1 MSQMKYFTDYFRIII
16 WRFQVTLLILFPY
29 ICNFRKIDIDTYLI
43 KSTMELEP
51 ILLRSQKKLTGKL
64 SSRIKP
70 VEETIKTI
78 LPVSSNIGITRLADI
93 TNMDILGIPNF
104 SAVLP
109 GTEDYIWVYSG
120 KGPTRMDAKASALM
134 ESIERYSSLPSGNRN
149 KMIQGSY
156 KEVSKVSKILH
167 PSNVVEPMILEYDD
181 EMIMDFLSGY
191 DLVNND
197 RILIPAPLALFRY
210 SPKPP
215 AINPF
220 AYHHTNGL
228 ASGNVLEEAICHSL
242 CELIERDAT
251 SLAELNAS
259 ALPYNFLRT
268 MTKYLS
274 DNGLEIDPVDG
285 TEFVDDD
292 SKYPDVDISNIDF
305 KPISNLVKKFN
316 DAKIPLI
323 IKDITSPIGVPTFNA
338 SSIEWITEDY
348 GYLAEGHG
356 THPDARIALLRAI
369 TEVSQTRAANI
380 QGARDDLRKISYG
393 NSNSDEKKTWQFMKS
408 KNTIQFSEI
417 KSFIHDDILDD
428 INFILSRLVSNG
440 LKQVIVV
447 DLTNPQIMIPVVRTI
462 VPGLETFK
470 ITKAIIGKRGR
481 ESFSL

>member
-1 MSQMKYFTDYFRIII
+1 
-16 WRFQVTLLILFPY
+16 
-29 ICNFRKIDIDTYLI
+29 
-43 KSTMELEP
+43 MELEP
-51 ILLRSQKKLTGKL
+51 ILLRSQKKLRGIV

-134 ESIERYSSLPSGNRN
+134 ESIERYSSLPSGNRK

-191 DLVNND
+191 DLVNNE

>member
-1 MSQMKYFTDYFRIII
+1 
-16 WRFQVTLLILFPY
+16 
-29 ICNFRKIDIDTYLI
+29 
-43 KSTMELEP
+43 MELEP
-51 ILLRSQKKLTGKL
+51 ILLRSQKKLKGKV
-64 SSRIKP
+64 SSRVKS
-70 VEETIKTI
+70 VEETLKTV
-78 LPVSSNIGITRLADI
+78 LPVSGSIGITRLADI
-93 TNMDILGIPNF
+93 TDMDILGIPNF

-120 KGPTRMDAKASALM
+120 KGATRLDAKVSALM
-134 ESIERYSSLPSGNRN
+134 ESIERYCSLPSSNQK

-156 KEVSKVSKILH
+156 KDVSKVSKTLH
-167 PSNVVEPMILEYDD
+167 PSNVVEPMLFEYDE
-181 EMIMDFLSGY
+181 EMIMDFLPGY
-191 DLVNND
+191 DLINNEQ
-197 RILIPAPLALFRY
+197 ILVPTPLALFRY
-210 SPKPP
+210 SPKSP
-215 AINPF
+215 AVNPF

-242 CELIERDAT
+242 CEVIERDAT

-259 ALPYNFLRT
+259 ALPYNVLRT

-274 DNGLEIDPVDG
+274 DNGLQIDPIDS

-292 SKYPDVDISNIDF
+292 TKFPDVDISNIDF
-305 KPISNLVKKFN
+305 KPVSNLVKKFN

-323 IKDITSPIGVPTFNA
+323 IKDITSPIGIPTFNA
-338 SSIEWITEDY
+338 SSIEWISEDY

-356 THPDARIALLRAI
+356 THPDTRIALLRAI

-408 KNTIQFSEI
+408 KNSIPFSEI
-417 KSFIHDDILDD
+417 KSYVNDDILDD
-428 INFILSRLVSNG
+428 IKLILSRLNSNG
-440 LKQVIVV
+440 LTQVIVV

-470 ITKAIIGKRGR
+470 ITKAVIGKRGR
-481 ESFSL
+481 ESFTV

>member
-1 MSQMKYFTDYFRIII
+1 
-16 WRFQVTLLILFPY
+16 
-29 ICNFRKIDIDTYLI
+29 
-43 KSTMELEP
+43 MELEP
-51 ILLRSQKKLTGKL
+51 ILLRSQKKLRGKV
-64 SSRIKP
+64 SSRIKS
-70 VEETIKTI
+70 VEETLSTVF
-78 LPVSSNIGITRLADI
+78 PVSSNIGITRLADI
-93 TNMDILGIPNF
+93 TDMDILGIPNF

-120 KGPTRMDAKASALM
+120 KGSTRLEAKASALM
-134 ESIERYSSLPSGNRN
+134 ESVERYCSLPSSNQK

-156 KEVSKVSKILH
+156 KDVSKVSKTLH
-167 PSNVVEPMILEYDD
+167 PSNVVEPMLFEYDE
-181 EMIMDFLSGY
+181 EMIMDFLPGY
-191 DLVNND
+191 DLINNEQ
-197 RILIPAPLALFRY
+197 ILVPTPLGLFRY

-215 AINPF
+215 AVNPF

-242 CELIERDAT
+242 CEVIERDAT

-259 ALPYNFLRT
+259 ALPYNALRT
-268 MTKYLS
+268 MTKFLS
-274 DNGLEIDPVDG
+274 DNGVEIDPIDS

-292 SKYPDVDISNIDF
+292 SKFPDVDISNINF
-305 KPISNLVKKFN
+305 KPASNLVKKFN

-323 IKDITSPIGVPTFNA
+323 IKDITSPIGIPTFNA
-338 SSIEWITEDY
+338 SSIEWISEDY

-408 KNTIQFSEI
+408 KNSIQFSEI
-417 KSFIHDDILDD
+417 KSYVNDDILDD
-428 INFILSRLVSNG
+428 IKLILSRLNSNG
-440 LKQVIVV
+440 LTKAIVV

-470 ITKAIIGKRGR
+470 ITRAIIGKRGR
-481 ESFSL
+481 ESFTI

>member
-1 MSQMKYFTDYFRIII
+1 MD
-16 WRFQVTLLILFPY
+16 
-29 ICNFRKIDIDTYLI
+29 
-43 KSTMELEP
+43 LEP

-64 SSRIKP
+64 SSRTKP

-134 ESIERYSSLPSGNRN
+134 ESIERYSSLPSGNRK
-149 KMIQGSY
+149 KMIQGTY

>member
-1 MSQMKYFTDYFRIII
+1 
-16 WRFQVTLLILFPY
+16 
-29 ICNFRKIDIDTYLI
+29 
-43 KSTMELEP
+43 MEFEP
-51 ILLRSQKKLTGKL
+51 ILLRSQKKLKGIV
-64 SSRIKP
+64 SSRVKS
-70 VEETIKTI
+70 VEETLSTI
-78 LPVSSNIGITRLADI
+78 LPVSSGIGITRLADI
-93 TNMDILGIPNF
+93 TDMDVLGIPNF

-120 KGPTRMDAKASALM
+120 KGPTRLDAKASALM
-134 ESIERYSSLPSGNRN
+134 ESIERYCSLPSSNQK

-156 KEVSKVSKILH
+156 NDVSKVSKTLH
-167 PSNVVEPMILEYDD
+167 PSNVVEPMLFEYD
-181 EMIMDFLSGY
+181 EEIMDFLPGY
-191 DLVNND
+191 DLLNEEQIMV
-197 RILIPAPLALFRY
+197 PTPLALFRY

-215 AINPF
+215 AVNPF

-242 CELIERDAT
+242 CEVIERDAT

-259 ALPYNFLRT
+259 ALPYNLLKT

-274 DNGLEIDPVDG
+274 HNGLEIDPIDSS
-285 TEFVDDD
+285 EFVDDD
-292 SKYPDVDISNIDF
+292 SKFPDVDISNIDF
-305 KPISNLVKKFN
+305 KPVSNLVKKFN

-323 IKDITSPIGVPTFNA
+323 IKDITSQIGIPTFNA
-338 SSIEWITEDY
+338 SSIEWITADY

-393 NSNSDEKKTWQFMKS
+393 RTNSDEKKTWQFMKS
-408 KNTIQFSEI
+408 KNYIQFSEV
-417 KSFIHDDILDD
+417 KSYVYDDILDD
-428 INFILSRLVSNG
+428 IKLILSRLKSNG

-470 ITKAIIGKRGR
+470 ITRVVIGKRGR
-481 ESFSL
+481 EGFKI

>member
-1 MSQMKYFTDYFRIII
+1 
-16 WRFQVTLLILFPY
+16 
-29 ICNFRKIDIDTYLI
+29 
-43 KSTMELEP
+43 MELEP

-134 ESIERYSSLPSGNRN
+134 ESIERYSSLPSGNRK

-191 DLVNND
+191 DLVNNE

-408 KNTIQFSEI
+408 KNAIQFSEI

>member
-1 MSQMKYFTDYFRIII
+1 
-16 WRFQVTLLILFPY
+16 
-29 ICNFRKIDIDTYLI
+29 
-43 KSTMELEP
+43 MELEP

-120 KGPTRMDAKASALM
+120 KGATRMDAKASALM

>member
-1 MSQMKYFTDYFRIII
+1 
-16 WRFQVTLLILFPY
+16 
-29 ICNFRKIDIDTYLI
+29 
-43 KSTMELEP
+43 MEIEP
-51 ILLRSQKKLTGKL
+51 ILLKSQKKLKGII
-64 SSRIKP
+64 SSRIKS
-70 VEETIKTI
+70 VEETLNTI
-78 LPVSSNIGITRLADI
+78 LPVSSNIGVTRLADI
-93 TNMDILGIPNF
+93 TDMDILGIPNF

-120 KGPTRMDAKASALM
+120 KGPTRLDAKASALM
-134 ESIERYSSLPSGNRN
+134 ESIERYCSLPSNN
-149 KMIQGSY
+149 KKKMIQGSY
-156 KEVSKVSKILH
+156 KDVSKVSKILH
-167 PSNVVEPMILEYDD
+167 PSNVVEPMLFEYDE
-181 EMIMDFLSGY
+181 EMIMDFLPGY
-191 DLVNND
+191 DLMNNEQ
-197 RILIPAPLALFRY
+197 ILVPTPLALFRY
-210 SPKPP
+210 SPNPP
-215 AINPF
+215 AVNPF

-242 CELIERDAT
+242 CEVIERDAT

-259 ALPYNFLRT
+259 ALPYNILRT

-274 DNGLEIDPVDG
+274 DNGLEIDPVESK
-285 TEFVDDD
+285 EFVDDD
-292 SKYPDVDISNIDF
+292 TRFADVDISDINF

-323 IKDITSPIGVPTFNA
+323 IKDITSPIGIPTFNA

-408 KNTIQFSEI
+408 KKYINFSEI
-417 KSFIHDDILDD
+417 KTYVNDDILDD
-428 INFILSRLVSNG
+428 INLILSRLNSNG

-447 DLTNPQIMIPVVRTI
+447 DLTHPQIMIPVVRTI

-470 ITKAIIGKRGR
+470 ITKAVIGKRGR
-481 ESFSL
+481 ESFTI